1 MENKTFK
8 KILEFLEKEDNKKH
22 KYKDTFMWKLKF
34 DEPITEDELNFVGNL
49 NFFGIP
55 ITSLPKDLKVSGYLN
70 LMNSHVDELPDGLKV
85 GGNLT
90 LVGTKIKSLPEGLE
104 VGGDLNLRGL
114 EIQSLPKGLKV
125 LGVLYIFDTK
135 LEEYSN
141 EELREMIYPGFI
153 KGEIKK

>member
-1 MENKTFK
+1 MA
-8 KILEFLEKEDNKKH
+8 IQD
-22 KYKDTFMWKLKF
+22 
-34 DEPITEDELNFVGNL
+34 ITDISIYETGN
-49 NFFGIP
+49 
-55 ITSLPKDLKVSGYLN
+55 
-70 LMNSHVDELPDGLKV
+70 
-85 GGNLT
+85 
-90 LVGTKIKSLPEGLE
+90 
-104 VGGDLNLRGL
+104 GGDLNLRGL

>member
-1 MENKTFK
+1 MEIETLK
-8 KILEFLEKEDNKKH
+8 KIFDFLEKKEGH
-22 KYKDTFMWKLKF
+22 KTPFLWKWVNNIPL
-34 DEPITEDELNFVGNL
+34 TEDDLNIKGDL
-49 NFFGIP
+49 DLLHADIE
-55 ITSLPKDLKVSGYLN
+55 SLPDNLYVGGDLN
-70 LMNSHVDELPDGLKV
+70 LMNSYVEELPDGLKV

>member
-1 MENKTFK
+1 MDNTTLKNIFK
-8 KILEFLEKEDNKKH
+8 FLEEKGEH
-22 KYKDTFMWKLKF
+22 K
-34 DEPITEDELNFVGNL
+34 
-49 NFFGIP
+49 IP
-55 ITSLPKDLKVSGYLN
+55 IKWKVLNNIPLTVDDFNGKGTFNLSHTNIMSLPEGLKIYGHLDLYKTKITLLPEGLEVGENLYLN
-70 LMNSHVDELPDGLKV
+70 D
-85 GGNLT
+85 
-90 LVGTKIKSLPEGLE
+90 TKIKSLPEGLE